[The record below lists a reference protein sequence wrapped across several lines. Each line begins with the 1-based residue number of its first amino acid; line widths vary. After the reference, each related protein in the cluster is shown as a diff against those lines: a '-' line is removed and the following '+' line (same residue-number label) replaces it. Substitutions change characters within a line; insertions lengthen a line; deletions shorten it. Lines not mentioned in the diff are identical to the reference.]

1 MERVTQSSDSVHI
14 ANDAAGAMLDAGLV
28 GPMQTPDMS
37 LDHDS
42 SGAGVSEGVFDAH
55 NAGKIYTMGEVDASD
70 CAFSMGDR

>member
-1 MERVTQSSDSVHI
+1 
-14 ANDAAGAMLDAGLV
+14 
-28 GPMQTPDMS
+28 MQTPDMS

-55 NAGKIYTMGEVDASD
+55 DAGKIYTMGEVDASD